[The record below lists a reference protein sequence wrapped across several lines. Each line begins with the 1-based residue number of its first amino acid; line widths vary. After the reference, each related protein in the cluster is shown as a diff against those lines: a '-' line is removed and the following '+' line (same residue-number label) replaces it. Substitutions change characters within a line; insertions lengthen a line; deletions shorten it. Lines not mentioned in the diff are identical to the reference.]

1 MKSSD
6 NHRSDVLTILF
17 AEDDPFLRELVTP
30 RLRADRC
37 RVIEV
42 ATGDEALPLLGEG
55 GIDLLLTDISMP
67 GALDGW
73 SLAKQARVIDAEIA
87 VVYVS
92 SGLPDAFKQV
102 SGSLFLR
109 KPCHPDAIVAA
120 IRQLTSRRDDGGQ
133 TEV

>member
-1 MKSSD
+1 MQSAE
-6 NHRSDVLTILF
+6 NHRSEVLTVLF
-17 AEDDPFLRELVTP
+17 AEDDPFLRELIA
-30 RLRADRC
+30 LKLKADRY

-73 SLAKQARVIDAEIA
+73 SLAKRARLIDGEIA
-87 VVYVS
+87 VVYLS
-92 SGLPDAFKQV
+92 SGPPNAAKQV
-102 SGSLFLR
+102 SGSLYLR

-120 IRQLTSRRDDGGQ
+120 IRQLMSRRDDGGP